1 MDDGWFDMTNPEDLA
16 RFEAADPN
24 AEPITLRAYLA
35 RKRAPRPVARP
46 AAHDVTPATPAPNR
60 PID

>member
-1 MDDGWFDMTNPEDLA
+1 MTPMDDGWFDLTDPGDLA

-24 AEPITLRAYLA
+24 AEPMTLRAYLT
-35 RKRAPRPVARP
+35 RKRAARPVAQ
-46 AAHDVTPATPAPNR
+46 DVTPAAPAPNR

>member
-1 MDDGWFDMTNPEDLA
+1 MTPMDDGWFDLTNPEDLA

-24 AEPITLRAYLA
+24 AEPITLRAYLT
-35 RKRAPRPVARP
+35 RKRAPRPV
-46 AAHDVTPATPAPNR
+46 AHDVTPATPAPNR